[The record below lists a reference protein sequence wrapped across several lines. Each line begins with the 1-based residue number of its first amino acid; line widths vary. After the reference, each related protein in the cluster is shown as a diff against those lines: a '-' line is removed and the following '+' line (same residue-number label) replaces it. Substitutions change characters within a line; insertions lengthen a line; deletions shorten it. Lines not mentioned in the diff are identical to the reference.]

1 MFGVVTVCMGVA
13 SVLLVGLF
21 VALGW
26 GMVGAALGNM
36 VALTILGAVV
46 LPRLFRS
53 KMGLGPWQG
62 LARSWKPAIICSVP
76 AIASLLLWKFLR
88 PPQSW
93 AELVPGVF
101 AVALIMVVSTWKLGL
116 LKEEKSMVYS
126 LVGAT
131 AKAP

>member
-1 MFGVVTVCMGVA
+1 MFGVMTVCMGVA

-36 VALTILGAVV
+36 VVLVLLGGVV

-53 KMGLGPWQG
+53 KMGLCPWQG
-62 LARSWKPAIICSVP
+62 LARSWKPAMISSIP
-76 AIASLLLWKFLR
+76 AIASLLIWKLLR

-93 AELVPGVF
+93 AELLPGVL
-101 AVALIMVVSTWKLGL
+101 AVALIMVLSTWKLGL
-116 LKEEKSMVYS
+116 LHEEKSRVCA
-126 LVGAT
+126 LVGLT
-131 AKAP
+131 AKV